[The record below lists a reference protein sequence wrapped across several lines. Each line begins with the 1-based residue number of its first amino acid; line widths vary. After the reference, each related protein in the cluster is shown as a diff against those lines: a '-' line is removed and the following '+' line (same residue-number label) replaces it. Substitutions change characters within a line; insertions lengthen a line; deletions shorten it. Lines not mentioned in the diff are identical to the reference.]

1 MFLINEYPRN
11 VWSRNIGPHRETFY
25 LPIKPIKKLLFITLS
40 LRFLSDEGTLSTP
53 RLPSYTPQWI
63 LNELHRSTIIFLF
76 IIISSINRA
85 TFHNFTKIDTRSFF
99 FFFFFFHFFPLS
111 IPSGH
116 AGSSMLLSYLG
127 TERERERERE
137 RGRRANWNSD
147 NGRIDERL
155 LLLRAENAVFV
166 DIVTRNLIFMPR

>member
-99 FFFFFFHFFPLS
+99 FFFFFTKILTSPHTRSICFFNDTRSNFFHSFFFFPFFSPL
-111 IPSGH
+111 H
-116 AGSSMLLSYLG
+116 TFG
-127 TERERERERE
+127 T
-137 RGRRANWNSD
+137 RR
-147 NGRIDERL
+147 
-155 LLLRAENAVFV
+155 
-166 DIVTRNLIFMPR
+166 